1 MTRSIAILSLL
12 ILFQLGFAG
21 RLHPQQQKRFDP
33 LKDDIG
39 SILPSL
45 ASLMDSAIA
54 NNPYIQFRDL
64 QIIVNNCKL
73 KSNQIEWMRNIGFS
87 ADVRYGNF
95 YNYSQNDVGGVQPPA
110 VATTRAETK
119 WGGAVYF
126 KFPVYELVNRK
137 NQLKMAGIE
146 VEQAQ
151 KMAEV
156 QRDEVRQLVIRQY
169 NELVLKQRLLK
180 IKSKFF
186 ETSKISMQ
194 LVETEF
200 LNGVIPLTEY
210 TRLSEAASRTAV
222 DYEVSRTDFLTA
234 YLVLEE
240 IVGIDFQLTNQISTT
255 DEGN

>member
-1 MTRSIAILSLL
+1 MRSIAILSLL
-12 ILFQLGFAG
+12 CLFQFGFTGFLQA
-21 RLHPQQQKRFDP
+21 QQEKRFDP
-33 LKDDIG
+33 LKDDIS
-39 SILPSL
+39 SILPPL
-45 ASLMDSAIA
+45 AALMDSAIA

-64 QIIVNNCKL
+64 QVIVNNCKL

-95 YNYSQNDVGGVQPPA
+95 YNYSQNTVDGVEPPA
-110 VATTRAETK
+110 VATNRAETK
-119 WGGAVYF
+119 WGGAVYI

-169 NELVLKQRLLK
+169 NDLVLKQRVLK

-186 ETSKISMQ
+186 ETSKISLQ

-200 LNGVIPLTEY
+200 LNGVIPLPEY
-210 TRLSEAASRTAV
+210 TRLSEAASRTEV
-222 DYEVSRTDFLTA
+222 DYEVSRMDFLTA

-240 IVGIDFQLTNQISTT
+240 IVGIDFQLTNKISGK

>member
-1 MTRSIAILSLL
+1 MTRSIAILSFL
-12 ILFQLGFAG
+12 IFLQLGFAG
-21 RLHPQQQKRFDP
+21 SLHAQQPKRFDP

-45 ASLMDSAIA
+45 ASLMDSAIT
-54 NNPYIQFRDL
+54 NNPYVQFRDL

-87 ADVRYGNF
+87 ADIRYGNF
-95 YNYSQNDVGGVQPPA
+95 YNYSQNSVGGVDPPA
-110 VATTRAETK
+110 IATTRAESK

-146 VEQAQ
+146 MEQAQ

-156 QRDEVRQLVIRQY
+156 QRNEVRQLVLRQY
-169 NELVLKQRLLK
+169 NELILKQRLLK

-210 TRLSEAASRTAV
+210 TRLSEAALRTEV
-222 DYEVSRTDFLTA
+222 DYEVSRMDFLTA

-240 IVGIDFQLTNQISTT
+240 IVGIDFQLTNQISRP